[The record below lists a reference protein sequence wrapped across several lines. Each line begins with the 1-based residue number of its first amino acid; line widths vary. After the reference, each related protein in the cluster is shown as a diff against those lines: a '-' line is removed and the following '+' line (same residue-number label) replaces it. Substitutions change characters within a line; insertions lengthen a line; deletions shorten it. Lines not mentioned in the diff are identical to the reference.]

1 MSSLLALNN
10 ARTTLQR
17 VSDAKFFSGWVK
29 RISPQEITFLVHT
42 ACLIAPGDEFAFQVY
57 GNGHDAFFRGKAVSV
72 VGAEPGPLFAMNRA
86 SATSLEVNCDIL
98 GSMALRDARGHP
110 RFHVSGVT
118 AQINPG
124 SSEDGQRDIII
135 DIGPVGFSILTAQ
148 KLKKSQKV
156 DLFIYTKDQT
166 IECRAEVRNCITY
179 SLNNEYQRVGMQ
191 IEGMTR
197 IDARRW
203 KELYSEIL
211 QASKITW
218 FVSTMDNSLNQRS
231 RRSA

>member
-10 ARTTLQR
+10 ARTTFQR
-17 VSDAKFFSGWVK
+17 VADAKFFSGWVK
-29 RISPQEITFLVHT
+29 HISPQEITFLVHT
-42 ACLIAPGDEFAFQVY
+42 ACIVAPGDEFAFQVY

-86 SATSLEVNCDIL
+86 SATSLEVTCDIL
-98 GSMALRDARGHP
+98 GSMAFRDARGHP
-110 RFHVSGVT
+110 RFHVTGVT
-118 AQINPG
+118 AQINPR
-124 SSEDGQRDIII
+124 SVEDCPRDLVI
-135 DIGPVGFSILTAQ
+135 DVGPVGFSILTMQ
-148 KLKKSQKV
+148 RLKKSQKV
-156 DLFIYTKDQT
+156 DLLIYANEHT

-179 SLNNEYQRVGMQ
+179 SLNNEYQRMGMQ

-218 FVSTMDNSLNQRS
+218 FVSTMDNNLNQRS
-231 RRSA
+231 KRSA